1 MAAPSAARWGVI
13 APLLDEALELA
24 PESRAAFVAARCA
37 TDPGLRRE
45 VEGLLAAADR
55 TEKLLA
61 QSASAFA
68 APLVARLARQEQLA
82 PGDHV
87 GADRFV
93 RETAIAARLN
103 HPHVLPLFDSGL
115 LEAGTGEPVLYYA
128 LPYVDGHSLRERLRT
143 QPPLPIAAAV
153 AIALQVAEA
162 LDHAHERG
170 IVHRDIKPENVLLAG
185 EHAFVADFGIALA
198 LDVAGGERL
207 TRTGLSLG
215 TPAYMSPEQAT
226 TGRIDG
232 RSDLYS
238 LACMLY
244 EMLAGQPPFTGAT
257 AQAVLARHATH
268 GVPSLRAL
276 RLSVPPGV
284 EQVIA
289 RALAKRPEDRFA
301 TGGAFAAALAAAP
314 TASSATDTVYA
325 LGRRDLVGIRRHRV
339 PPLPRAPERRRAAA
353 AAPGT
358 GGAERA
364 GGARGG
370 DETLNSGAPHP
381 AGFSHT
387 F

>member
-55 TEKLLA
+55 TETLLA

-87 GADRFV
+87 GAYRIEREIGRGGMAIVYLAHDTRHDRLVALKVLDRELSSSLGADRFV

-198 LDVAGGERL
+198 LDVPGGPRPCWH
-207 TRTGLSLG
+207 G
-215 TPAYMSPEQAT
+215 TPH
-226 TGRIDG
+226 TGCR
-232 RSDLYS
+232 R
-238 LACMLY
+238 C
-244 EMLAGQPPFTGAT
+244 
-257 AQAVLARHATH
+257 ARC
-268 GVPSLRAL
+268 
-276 RLSVPPGV
+276 
-284 EQVIA
+284 
-289 RALAKRPEDRFA
+289 
-301 TGGAFAAALAAAP
+301 
-314 TASSATDTVYA
+314 
-325 LGRRDLVGIRRHRV
+325 GRRCRRESSR
-339 PPLPRAPERRRAAA
+339 
-353 AAPGT
+353 
-358 GGAERA
+358 
-364 GGARGG
+364 
-370 DETLNSGAPHP
+370 
-381 AGFSHT
+381 
-387 F
+387 